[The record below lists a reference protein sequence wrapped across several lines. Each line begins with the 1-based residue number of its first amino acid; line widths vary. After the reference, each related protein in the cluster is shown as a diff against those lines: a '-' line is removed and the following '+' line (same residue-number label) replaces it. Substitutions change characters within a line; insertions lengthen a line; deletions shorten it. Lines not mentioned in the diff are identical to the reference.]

1 MCLEQTWSLLYITV
15 LIERHRKH
23 TYLPSIDLS
32 AFFRHKEGKS
42 GCVAPPPRKKRKDR
56 GETRRRS
63 TTRQST
69 TRHAQKTHT
78 ERTTETERAGRR
90 QKRRRRRCRRRARR
104 ASLLFLRVEIKT
116 GNRNVGLF
124 LPGDQI
130 CRRRRI
136 KTTRVVYVA
145 VVLSIKRTTRS
156 PRTMRTTTDL
166 PRTFWRKCR
175 RSLNLRREIPAYR
188 ANWTSTS
195 T

>member
-1 MCLEQTWSLLYITV
+1 MFRFYFVFCLFFCLLWMCLEQTWSLFYITV

-78 ERTTETERAGRR
+78 QREQQRRRERDDDKSDDDDDADDVRVV
-90 QKRRRRRCRRRARR
+90 RRRCFF
-104 ASLLFLRVEIKT
+104 ASKSKRKIETSAFSSPEIKS
-116 GNRNVGLF
+116 F
-124 LPGDQI
+124 D
-130 CRRRRI
+130 
-136 KTTRVVYVA
+136 
-145 VVLSIKRTTRS
+145 
-156 PRTMRTTTDL
+156 DD
-166 PRTFWRKCR
+166 
-175 RSLNLRREIPAYR
+175 E
-188 ANWTSTS
+188 
-195 T
+195 

>member
-1 MCLEQTWSLLYITV
+1 MCLEQTWSLFYITV

-69 TRHAQKTHT
+69 TRNAQKTHT
-78 ERTTETERAGRR
+78 QRTTETERAGRR

-104 ASLLFLRVEIKT
+104 ASLFLRIEIKT
-116 GNRNVGLF
+116 GNRNVVLF

-130 CRRRRI
+130 FRRRRI
-136 KTTRVVYVA
+136 KTTRVVYA
-145 VVLSIKRTTRS
+145 TVLSIKRTTRS

-188 ANWTSTS
+188 ANWTSTA